1 MARKKKSNILE
12 KKNEFF
18 VKFSFNLFFD
28 YNLKKKKILK
38 NKKKKIVI
46 EKVVKTEKKF

>member
-28 YNLKKKKILK
+28 YNLKKKILK